1 MTLMKLKLGVINQ
14 LSADMFGVSLSVV
27 SQILS
32 TWIKFLADVLSPLIF
47 WPSKDMVRDTLPKTL
62 QGTKYKNLRCTI
74 DCTEVFI
81 EIPRHLATQAITW
94 SDYKHHNTVNFLV
107 GIAPNGHISFLSA
120 AWGGRA
126 SDKLITRVSGFYTLL
141 KRDYLI
147 LADRGFPIREDLMT
161 YYCHL
166 EIPPSSSG
174 LHQMSEGD
182 VVKTKDVANA
192 RIHVERAIGRMKRYS
207 ILTNKLPITLVPL
220 IDDITIICAALCNLL
235 PSLVV

>member
-1 MTLMKLKLGVINQ
+1 M
-14 LSADMFGVSLSVV
+14 
-27 SQILS
+27 
-32 TWIKFLADVLSPLIF
+32 
-47 WPSKDMVRDTLPKTL
+47 
-62 QGTKYKNLRCTI
+62 
-74 DCTEVFI
+74 
-81 EIPRHLATQAITW
+81 
-94 SDYKHHNTVNFLV
+94 

-126 SDKLITRVSGFYTLL
+126 SDQMITRKSGFYTLL
-141 KRDYLI
+141 KRNDLI
-147 LADRGFPIREDLMT
+147 LADRGFLIREDLMT

-182 VVKTKDVANA
+182 VMKTKDVANA

-220 IDDITIICAALCNLL
+220 IDDITIICAALCNLFQVL
-235 PSLVV
+235 WFKRAHIKQNVNNKTVRFNYSKYTQAKAIKVYFLCM